1 LFVEAVLRKFQAHM
15 PFRDL
20 YDRFLPLVL
29 EKKINPEISF
39 DYAALG
45 RFKSED
51 YHRIA
56 DQLLDAGLTIT
67 FHAPF
72 MDLRPGA
79 VDPLIRRVSH
89 DRLREVFDLIPY
101 FHPLSVVCHP
111 SYDNRYYVSTE
122 ELWLKNSIE
131 TWKSLIILA
140 EQMDTVI
147 SLENVY
153 EQEPLLLGNLLS
165 ACASPRLRFCF
176 DTGHFNVFSRSK
188 LEDWIDATAPYIFE
202 LHLHDNRGATDEHLA
217 IGSGT
222 FPFFSLFGMLREK
235 SIRPILTLE
244 AHSEK
249 TLWQSVEN
257 LRAMEVI

>member
-1 LFVEAVLRKFQAHM
+1 MEAMLLKFQVHM

-20 YDRFLPLVL
+20 YDRLLPLVL

-39 DYAALG
+39 DHAALE
-45 RFKSED
+45 RFKSAD
-51 YHRIA
+51 YRRIA

-79 VDPLIRRVSH
+79 IDPLIRRVSL
-89 DRLREVFDLIPY
+89 DRLREVFDLVPY
-101 FHPLSVVCHP
+101 FRPLCVVCHP

-122 ELWLKNSIE
+122 ELWLKNSVE
-131 TWKSLIILA
+131 TWKSLIALA
-140 EQMDTVI
+140 EQMDTII

-153 EQEPLLLGNLLS
+153 EKDPLLLNRILS

-176 DTGHFNVFSRSK
+176 DTGHFNVFSRST
-188 LEDWIDATAPYIFE
+188 LEDWINALAPHIFE
-202 LHLHDNRGATDEHLA
+202 LHLHDNAGAADEHLA
-217 IGSGT
+217 IGNGS
-222 FPFFSLFGMLREK
+222 FPFCRLFGMLREK
-235 SIRPILTLE
+235 RIQPILTLE

-257 LRAMEVI
+257 AKAMGVI